1 MNERS
6 KYGIPHPVETACP
19 LPLNSMVDIRVSEL
33 EQVTLVEVIGRV
45 DSLNAAELG
54 TSLSNAIDEGNTN
67 IVLDLSQVSYMS
79 SAGLRE
85 LVSAFKKVRR
95 VSGDLRIAQPSTR
108 VQEVLEMAGLD
119 TIFQIFPTQT
129 DAVGSY

>member
-1 MNERS
+1 M
-6 KYGIPHPVETACP
+6 
-19 LPLNSMVDIRVSEL
+19 LDIHVTKQQ
-33 EQVTLVEVIGRV
+33 QVTLVVVNGRV
-45 DSLNAAELG
+45 DSLNAGELG
-54 TSLSNAIDEGNTN
+54 LSLSSAIDDGSTQ
-67 IVLDLSQVSYMS
+67 IVLDLSQVAYMS

-95 VSGDLRIAQPSTR
+95 ISGDLRLAQPSPR

-119 TIFQIFPTQT
+119 TIFQIFPTQL